1 MDSDY
6 LNVSQ
11 DDLIIQILE
20 FVCKN
25 KQLPAINAALIKRD
39 LFPELDKD
47 EIQHLID
54 VISNKRISQIDT
66 IKGNHNYLKYR
77 IGLEEYVKNLKK
89 MTKKEKL
96 HKIVEF
102 LSTEYSKE
110 KPSFD
115 SGEIAKAF
123 IPELSINEV
132 NKLCTLL
139 IAYDDVNDGTTDQS
153 YSKNMM
159 VIVVTPRTH
168 SAYQTK
174 KYLEEDEELGIST
187 PIHQNI
193 SGRNVIVGDISGT
206 VTQEDN
212 TKMKATIT
220 KGKPNW
226 VNILYWIIGILVGIT
241 ILITFIKSIS

>member
-1 MDSDY
+1 MDPNYSD
-6 LNVSQ
+6 VSQ
-11 DDLIIQILE
+11 DDLVIQILE

-25 KQLPAINAALIKRD
+25 KHLSAINAALIQRD

-54 VISNKRISQIDT
+54 VISNKRIPQLDT

-132 NKLCTLL
+132 NKLCAL
-139 IAYDDVNDGTTDQS
+139 IIANDDGIDGTTDQS

-168 SAYQTK
+168 SAYKTK
-174 KYLEEDEELGIST
+174 KYLEDDEELNIPI

-193 SGRNVIVGDISGT
+193 SGRNIIVGDISGT

-212 TKMKATIT
+212 TSVSTET
-220 KGKPNW
+220 KRIPWLK
-226 VNILYWIIGILVGIT
+226 VLYWIIGILVGLT
-241 ILITFIKSIS
+241 IIITFIKSIL